1 MENIDLLVLWGH
13 MESRLWRLVEAAGE
27 HPKSSILQRIN
38 DKLRIS
44 VEVSVCGRHQ
54 IHRNPWRL
62 EYRQGCSGRSR
73 AQRHADSGGRRASA
87 QSGHRHSCVGENKD
101 TRRGHGS
108 CPRLR
113 VAKSIV
119 HSACRHCRKPKSP
132 NIPSETI
139 RTQFFSH
146 LEKSADAHFR
156 LPRNDSRRRAL
167 GMFFIFQ
174 VQPPSE

>member
-1 MENIDLLVLWGH
+1 VENIDLLVLWGH

-87 QSGHRHSCVGENKD
+87 QSGHRHSCVGE
-101 TRRGHGS
+101 
-108 CPRLR
+108 
-113 VAKSIV
+113 I
-119 HSACRHCRKPKSP
+119 
-132 NIPSETI
+132 NIPAEVTEATSCSEVNCPQCVSSLSKAQVSEYPKRDDSNSI
-139 RTQFFSH
+139 LFPFG
-146 LEKSADAHFR
+146 EKCGR
-156 LPRNDSRRRAL
+156 PLPSS
-167 GMFFIFQ
+167 
-174 VQPPSE
+174 PK